1 MLRQMPLGARAPRPQ
16 MGAEARNKHG
26 ERSSKT
32 LERLRACGA
41 VAPDAVG
48 SAGAP
53 PANERGARN
62 KHDERSSKT
71 FETSRLRRVA
81 GGTPTLPSKRGFQMR
96 VTRSFSRHTRPALL
110 LAAGLSMLFFSG
122 AVPAQTLDPDLRPDL
137 QRALAAQPE
146 TFDGKSTGR
155 ANGYMPAQ
163 ARGGRRPAGTA
174 NAVRTDFLTTR
185 GASSSQIP
193 RPSNA
198 LNIPAT
204 SLIRAGTPL
213 TQILHTSQLSL
224 ISAAGT
230 DEQFVDRNGDLIA
243 DERTTFDSAGG
254 SFDIAVGRSGARYE
268 VYSAT
273 LNNTLIGVLVVA
285 LDTNGDYRIDSS
297 TTYNLRTDFALRSAA
312 AVVSGT
318 SRAGREFVII
328 SSSGYYN
335 SADPSDPNNE
345 PSPGVILLVR
355 DPATGGFDNARTREL
370 VRVGDNRLY
379 NANALA
385 LLPNNDLLIA
395 DFHSDEL
402 RIIRDT
408 DNDGMPDTLS
418 TTPYYSYRFSND
430 APLDVAVNSRGVVF
444 SHSAGNNVVML
455 VLYDDNGDGRADRDE
470 VCVEGLSIDNN
481 LFLHGLTVDG
491 AGNVYVIE
499 DASGVFDGAAGNGG
513 APRIDAF
520 PDRFQDGFLSDG
532 SIFTRADDGLSQGL
546 SGLALGALP
555 PNRLD
560 DAQFF
565 VIQHYRDFLN
575 REPDASGLAFWV
587 NEITS
592 CGTNAQCIEV
602 KRINVSA
609 AFFLSIEFQETG
621 YLVYRFYKAAY
632 GNLPGAPV
640 PLRFNEFLPDT
651 QQIGQ
656 GVVVGAAD
664 WQTKLEHNK
673 NAYAAA
679 FGARASVASVL
690 PTSLTPMQFVDALYM
705 NAAVASP
712 PSTERTAA
720 INEFAGAGNTADT
733 AARGRALRRV
743 AENGA
748 LG

>member
-1 MLRQMPLGARAPRPQ
+1 
-16 MGAEARNKHG
+16 
-26 ERSSKT
+26 
-32 LERLRACGA
+32 
-41 VAPDAVG
+41 
-48 SAGAP
+48 
-53 PANERGARN
+53 
-62 KHDERSSKT
+62 
-71 FETSRLRRVA
+71 
-81 GGTPTLPSKRGFQMR
+81 MR
-96 VTRSFSRHTRPALL
+96 VVRLTSNHNRRALL
-110 LAAGLSMLFFSG
+110 LVTGLAVVLFAGT
-122 AVPAQTLDPDLRPDL
+122 ATAQTIDPELRPDW
-137 QRALAAQPE
+137 QRALTAQPDSVGSE
-146 TFDGKSTGR
+146 VKGR
-155 ANGYMPAQ
+155 ANGYTPAQ
-163 ARGGRRPAGTA
+163 ARRNERPRETLAAPRR
-174 NAVRTDFLTTR
+174 D
-185 GASSSQIP
+185 ASNPRSLGSALSSA
-193 RPSNA
+193 SNA

-204 SLIRAGTPL
+204 SSIQPGTPL
-213 TQILHTSQLSL
+213 TQILHTSQVSL
-224 ISAAGT
+224 VSSAGT

-243 DERTTFDSAGG
+243 DERTTFDYAGG

-273 LNNTLIGVLVVA
+273 LNGTPLGVLIVA
-285 LDTNGDYRIDSS
+285 LDTNGDYQIDSS

-318 SRAGREFVII
+318 SKAGREFVIV

-335 SADPSDPNNE
+335 SANPNDPNNE

-355 DPATGGFDNARTREL
+355 DPATGGFDNSRTREL
-370 VRVGDNRLY
+370 VQVGDNKLY

-444 SHSAGNNVVML
+444 SHSAGNDMVLL
-455 VLYDDNGDGRADRDE
+455 VLYDDNGDGVADRDE

-491 AGNVYVIE
+491 PGNVYVIE
-499 DASGVFDGAAGNGG
+499 DASGAFDGTGGNGG
-513 APRIDAF
+513 SPRIDGF

-532 SIFTRADDGLSQGL
+532 SVFTRADDVLSQGL
-546 SGLALGALP
+546 SGLAFGALP
-555 PNRLD
+555 PNRID
-560 DAQFF
+560 DPQFF
-565 VIQHYRDFLN
+565 VTQHYRDFLN

-592 CGTNAQCIEV
+592 CGTNAQCLQV
-602 KRINVSA
+602 KRVNVSA

-651 QQIGQ
+651 QQIGL
-656 GVVVGAAD
+656 GVVVGATG
-664 WQTKLEHNK
+664 WQAKLEENK
-673 NAYAAA
+673 KAYAAA
-679 FGARASVASVL
+679 FGARPSLTSVL
-690 PTSLTPMQFVDALYM
+690 PTSLTPAQFVDGLYL
-705 NAAVASP
+705 NAGVASP
-712 PSTERTAA
+712 PTAERTAA
-720 INEFAGAGNTADT
+720 IDEFAGAVNTADT

-743 AENGA
+743 AENSTLNQQELNRAFVLMQYYGYLRRNPYDPPEA
-748 LG
+748 TLDYQGYNFWLGKLNQFNGNYVDAEMVKAFLVSGEYRQRFNQ

>member
-1 MLRQMPLGARAPRPQ
+1 M
-16 MGAEARNKHG
+16 K
-26 ERSSKT
+26 
-32 LERLRACGA
+32 
-41 VAPDAVG
+41 VA
-48 SAGAP
+48 
-53 PANERGARN
+53 
-62 KHDERSSKT
+62 K
-71 FETSRLRRVA
+71 L
-81 GGTPTLPSKRGFQMR
+81 
-96 VTRSFSRHTRPALL
+96 FSHHTRHALL
-110 LAAGLSMLFFSG
+110 LVAGLGMLFV
-122 AVPAQTLDPDLRPDL
+122 AVAVSAQTIDPDLRPDL

-146 TFDGKSTGR
+146 TVGVQTKGR
-155 ANGYMPAQ
+155 ANGYTPARARRGQ
-163 ARGGRRPAGTA
+163 RPVESSIENVARRDASNARGEGSSLTA
-174 NAVRTDFLTTR
+174 
-185 GASSSQIP
+185 P
-193 RPSNA
+193 RPSTA

-213 TQILHTSQLSL
+213 TQILHTSQVSL
-224 ISAAGT
+224 ISSAGT

-273 LNNTLIGVLVVA
+273 LNNTLVGVLVVA
-285 LDTNGDYRIDSS
+285 LDTNGDYRLDSS

-312 AVVSGT
+312 AVVSGV
-318 SRAGREFVII
+318 SKAGREFVII

-335 SADPSDPNNE
+335 SADPNDPNNE

-355 DPATGGFDNARTREL
+355 DPATGGFDNSRTREL
-370 VRVGDNRLY
+370 VRVGDNRVY

-395 DFHSDEL
+395 DFRSDEL

-408 DNDGMPDTLS
+408 DNDGVPDTLS

-444 SHSAGNNVVML
+444 SYSAGNDMVML
-455 VLYDDNGDGRADRDE
+455 VLYDDNADGRADRDE

-491 AGNVYVIE
+491 PGNVYVIE
-499 DASGVFDGAAGNGG
+499 DASGAFDGAGGNGG
-513 APRIDAF
+513 TPRIDAF

-532 SIFTRADDGLSQGL
+532 SIFLRADDGLSQGL
-546 SGLALGALP
+546 SGLSFGALP
-555 PNRLD
+555 PTRID
-560 DAQFF
+560 DPQFF
-565 VIQHYRDFLN
+565 VTQHYRDFLN

-587 NEITS
+587 NEMTS
-592 CGTNAQCIEV
+592 CGTNAQCIQV
-602 KRINVSA
+602 KRVNVSA

-621 YLVYRFYKAAY
+621 YLVYKFYKAAY

-651 QQIGQ
+651 EQIGQ
-656 GVVVGAAD
+656 GVVVGAPN
-664 WQTKLEHNK
+664 WQTKLESNK
-673 NAYAAA
+673 QAFAAQ
-679 FGARASVASVL
+679 FGARSSVANAL
-690 PTSLTPMQFVDALYM
+690 PTSLTPMQFVDALYA
-705 NAAVASP
+705 NAGVASP
-712 PSTERTAA
+712 PSAERTAA

-743 AENGA
+743 AENST
-748 LG
+748 LGQQELNRAFVLMQYFGYLRRNPNDPPEPTLDYQGYNFWLGKLNQFNGNYVDAEMVKAFLVSGEYRQRFAQ